1 MANNNSH
8 TFNSNNVRTMAARW
22 VIMGTMRLE
31 SAAHFGGEGEGF
43 ADMKILRDP
52 KNGGP
57 LLPGTSLAGALRS
70 HLADIL
76 FGYRADEQQEVSRLF
91 GSARSDDYGSQ
102 SPLIVFD
109 SFGELPDD
117 QDIEIRDGVAINPE
131 TGTAEPHH
139 KYDVEVLPAGT
150 AFPVRIDLILA
161 KSELESELLFLL
173 AKTLEGLCQ
182 GEISIGM
189 RRSRGLGTVKA
200 SQWRA
205 KRFDLYLQDGW
216 IQWVTSDHENPIE
229 KEVPEYESPFQAIK
243 SVYHELPQD
252 GERVDRRK
260 RVVIEADLAIQGGL
274 LVRSPGSEAGA
285 PDAVHLQS
293 AGNPVLPG
301 TSLAGAM
308 RAHALRISQ
317 CVRGEDACEWIDR
330 LFGPRIEKKMVSHS
344 KQPSA
349 SRLRISES
357 SIENPAFR
365 LQTRIAIDRF
375 TGGTVNGAL
384 FEEQLLAGGTFTV
397 RFELRNPLEGEVGLL
412 LLLLR
417 DLLSGEIPVGGSAS
431 VGRGM
436 LRGKATLYLANG
448 EAYVIQPDQEVDEK
462 VENAFNGYI
471 KAFIDA
477 ASLHVQEVCS

>member
-8 TFNSNNVRTMAARW
+8 TFNSHNIRTMAARW
-22 VIMGTMRLE
+22 IIMGTMRLE

-43 ADMKILRDP
+43 ANMKILRDP

-57 LLPGTSLAGALRS
+57 LLPGTSLTGALRS

-91 GSARSDDYGSQ
+91 GSVRSHDDGSQ

-109 SFGELPDD
+109 SFGKLPDGLD
-117 QDIEIRDGVAINPE
+117 VEIRDGVAIDSK
-131 TGTAEPHH
+131 TGTAEPNH
-139 KYDVEVLPAGT
+139 KFDVEVLPAGIV
-150 AFPVRIDLILA
+150 FPVRFELIVEQS
-161 KSELESELLFLL
+161 KDESELLMLL
-173 AKTLEGLCQ
+173 AKTLEGLSN
-182 GEISIGM
+182 GDISLGM
-189 RRSRGLGTVKA
+189 RRSRGLGAVNA
-200 SQWRA
+200 YQWRA
-205 KRFDLYLQDGW
+205 RRFDLDTQEGW
-216 IQWVTSDHENPIE
+216 IQWVTSDHDNPIASD
-229 KEVPEYESPFQAIK
+229 VPYYDSPFQAIQT
-243 SVYHELPQD
+243 VYHELPQD

-274 LVRSPGSEAGA
+274 LVRSPGTDAVA
-285 PDAVHLQS
+285 PDVIHLHS
-293 AGNPVLPG
+293 AERPVLPG

-317 CVRGEDACEWIDR
+317 CVRREDACEWIDR

-375 TGGTVNGAL
+375 TGGTVTGAL